1 MAQHE
6 LTHTTEQQARIAQLI
21 QEHNQNSETL
31 SKPRKPYDTQQ
42 LANLLHSMDIVES
55 S

>member
-6 LTHTTEQQARIAQLI
+6 YTTAQEARIAQLI
-21 QEHNQNSETL
+21 QEHNQNCETL
-31 SKPRKPYDTQQ
+31 SKPRKPYDTEQ